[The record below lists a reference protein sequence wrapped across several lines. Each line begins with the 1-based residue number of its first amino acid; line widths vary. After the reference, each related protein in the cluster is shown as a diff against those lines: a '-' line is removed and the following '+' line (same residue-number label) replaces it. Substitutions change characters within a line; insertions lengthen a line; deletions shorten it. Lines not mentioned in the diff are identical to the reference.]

1 MEVDWYMH
9 EMSVVI
15 NTVNMAEEY
24 ARKNGATKIL
34 KIVLEIGEF
43 NSVVPEYIRYFF
55 PDVVEG
61 TMLEGAELEIETVV
75 GMARC
80 RNCGNEYPWK
90 QSGYRCPVCKSE
102 ECSIISGRDFVIKEI
117 AVQ

>member
-1 MEVDWYMH
+1 MH

-61 TMLEGAELEIETVV
+61 TMLEGAELEIETAV

-90 QSGYRCPVCKSE
+90 QSDYRCPICKSE

>member
-1 MEVDWYMH
+1 MH

-24 ARKNGATKIL
+24 ARKNGASKIT

-43 NSVVPEYIRYFF
+43 HSVVPEYIRYFF

-61 TMLEGAELEIETVV
+61 TMLEGAQLEIETVT

-80 RNCGNEYPWK
+80 RNCGAEYPWK
-90 QSGYRCPVCKSE
+90 KSNYRCPDCGSE
-102 ECSIISGRDFVIKEI
+102 EGKIISGRDFVIKEI
-117 AVQ
+117 SVQ

>member
-1 MEVDWYMH
+1 MH

-24 ARKNGATKIL
+24 ARKNGAEKIT

-55 PDVVEG
+55 PDVTEG
-61 TMLEGAELEIETVV
+61 TMLEGAELVIETSI

-80 RNCGNEYPWK
+80 RNCGTEYPWK
-90 QSGYRCPVCKSE
+90 KSGYRCPVCGSE
-102 ECSIISGRDFVIKEI
+102 ECRIISGRDFVIREI
-117 AVQ
+117 SVQ

>member
-1 MEVDWYMH
+1 MH

-24 ARKNGATKIL
+24 ARKNGASKIT

-43 NSVVPEYIRYFF
+43 HSVVPEYIRYFF

-61 TMLEGAELEIETVV
+61 TMLEGAQLEIETVT

-80 RNCGNEYPWK
+80 RNCGAEYPWK
-90 QSGYRCPVCKSE
+90 KSNYRCPDCGSE
-102 ECSIISGRDFVIKEI
+102 ECKIISGRDFVIKEI
-117 AVQ
+117 SVQ